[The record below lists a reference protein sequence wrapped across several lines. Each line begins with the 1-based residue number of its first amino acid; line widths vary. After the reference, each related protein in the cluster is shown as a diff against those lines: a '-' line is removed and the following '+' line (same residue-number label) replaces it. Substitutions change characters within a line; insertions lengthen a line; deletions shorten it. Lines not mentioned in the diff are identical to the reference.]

1 MKRIVIAFAVSLNC
15 TLMMAQTELD
25 VLKYIQTDLNG
36 TARYMGMGGAFGA
49 LGGDASSIKDN
60 PAGLGIYRRSEL
72 VGTYDAM
79 MQSTTSK
86 WNSVSSVTEAPYK
99 SAFSNF
105 SFVVASPTWKS
116 ENGSS
121 DGLLS
126 SNWSFGYNRLK
137 NFNRSLNIKS
147 GGSGSSMSDYIAYFS
162 EGLTTADLKYQSGV
176 YEPFDNKNVPWISV
190 LAFEGKLMKNN
201 LGSWSSLLDPN
212 ESVTPSYKITE
223 SGHINEYSLG
233 WAGNFSNVFYLGTTL
248 NLRKINYSASINYAE
263 KFGNGG
269 NLSLNNAITTVGSGA
284 NLSIGTIIRPTDY
297 LRFGLALQTPT
308 VYDLSDT
315 YNPTLVVVTDSI
327 FTSNPANGATN
338 DFQLQEPLKINLSG
352 ALILGKKA
360 VLSVEYEYKN
370 YTGTRLMDLNGDVNV
385 YSAENDAMAA
395 VLNNNGLLKV
405 GAEFKLTNNF
415 SIRGG
420 YANSKAA
427 SKSTAEKFMPDNT
440 VRTDTEYFLHNS
452 TNYFT
457 AGFGYRESNWFVDVA
472 FVNKIVDQ
480 SFYPYNSN
488 KLAVAVQ
495 PASLIT
501 TNNNVLV
508 SLGFKF

>member
-1 MKRIVIAFAVSLNC
+1 MKRIVIAFAVFLNC
-15 TLMMAQTELD
+15 SLMMAQSELD

-60 PAGLGIYRRSEL
+60 PAGLGIYRKSEL
-72 VGTYDAM
+72 VATYDAM

-147 GGSGSSMSDYIAYFS
+147 GSSNSSISKYISYFS
-162 EGLTTADLKYQSGV
+162 DGLTAADLKYQSG

-201 LGSWSSLLDPN
+201 SGTWNALLALN
-212 ESVTPSYKITE
+212 ESVTPSYKLTE
-223 SGHINEYSLG
+223 SGHIDEYSLG

-248 NLRKINYSASINYAE
+248 NLRKINYSATTNYAE
-263 KFGNGG
+263 KFGTVGSM
-269 NLSLNNAITTVGSGA
+269 SLNNALTTVGSGA

-297 LRFGLALQTPT
+297 LRFGLSLQTPT
-308 VYDLSDT
+308 IYDLSDT
-315 YNPTLVVVTDSI
+315 YSPALVFDTDTFGISKPTS
-327 FTSNPANGATN
+327 AATN
-338 DFQLQEPLKINLSG
+338 DFQLQEPLKVNLSG

-360 VLSVEYEYKN
+360 IVSAEYEYKN
-370 YTGTRLMDLNGDVNV
+370 YSGTRLMDVNGDVNV
-385 YSAENDAMAA
+385 YSAENDAMAT
-395 VLNNNGLLKV
+395 VMNNNGLLKV
-405 GAEFKLTNNF
+405 GAELKVTDNF
-415 SIRGG
+415 SIRAG

-427 SKSTAEKFMPDNT
+427 SKSNAEKFMPLNT
-440 VRTDTEYFLHNS
+440 VRTDIEYFLHNN

-457 AGFGYRESNWFVDVA
+457 TGFGYRESNWFVDVA
-472 FVNKIVDQ
+472 FVNKVVDQ

-488 KLAVAVQ
+488 KLEVAVQ
-495 PASLIT
+495 PASVIT
-501 TNNNVLV
+501 INNNVLV